1 MMDLCCLLEGEACLS
16 LGEACDLSPSEPRA
30 GAKWSASHPPS
41 LSGSKSL
48 KCHSTE
54 GVLGNVNK
62 C

>member
-1 MMDLCCLLEGEACLS
+1 MMELCRLLEGEARSS

-30 GAKWSASHPPS
+30 GAKWSASHLPS
-41 LSGSKSL
+41 LSGSKPL

-54 GVLGNVNK
+54 GVLGNVNT